1 LGGEYFER
9 HGAVELRI
17 MGEINFTHPA
27 LTNLRA
33 DFVAA
38 EFCAGFNLHSV
49 QRKLSAC
56 VSHFSVRSQINS
68 LPYGGSPTRFT
79 ISAKRG
85 SERRLC
91 NLTSTF
97 SRAVTRACSHID
109 LSSQAK
115 A

>member
-1 LGGEYFER
+1 MR
-9 HGAVELRI
+9 QI
-17 MGEINFTHPA
+17 THTHSA
-27 LTNLRA
+27 FADRRA

-68 LPYGGSPTRFT
+68 FPYGGSPTRFT

-85 SERRLC
+85 SERRLS
-91 NLTSTF
+91 NLASTF
-97 SRAVTRACSHID
+97 SRAVTRSCSSID